1 MADPTI
7 EVDDGTSKDARMRTL
22 EEGTSVN
29 ALLRE
34 HFEGYAIRSGS
45 RLRCAQDR
53 RNIQGV
59 RKLIISWE
67 ASR

>member
-34 HFEGYAIRSGS
+34 HFEGYAIGSGS
-45 RLRCAQDR
+45 RLRWCAGSSQHT
-53 RNIQGV
+53 G
-59 RKLIISWE
+59 S
-67 ASR
+67 A